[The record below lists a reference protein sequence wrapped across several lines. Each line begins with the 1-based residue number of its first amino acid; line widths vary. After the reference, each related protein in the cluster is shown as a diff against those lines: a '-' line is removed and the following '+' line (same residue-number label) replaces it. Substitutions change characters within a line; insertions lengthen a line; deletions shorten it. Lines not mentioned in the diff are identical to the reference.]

1 MTQHS
6 VARAYSIIQEV
17 QELRDKAR
25 KLSERNAELAK
36 ALTLTRQELTKARTA
51 QNAVF
56 SGKGGADLVDLLL
69 RMLSQC
75 VDGPFVRSF

>member
-36 ALTLTRQELTKARTA
+36 ALVRW
-51 QNAVF
+51 
-56 SGKGGADLVDLLL
+56 LLL
-69 RMLSQC
+69 IGGSSDSG
-75 VDGPFVRSF
+75 VSSHF